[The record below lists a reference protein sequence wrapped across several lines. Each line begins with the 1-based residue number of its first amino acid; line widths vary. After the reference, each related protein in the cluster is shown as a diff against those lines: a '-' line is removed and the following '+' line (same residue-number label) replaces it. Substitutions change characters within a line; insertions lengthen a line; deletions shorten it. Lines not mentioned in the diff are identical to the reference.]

1 MSFTWDFKIPN
12 RCCGILLPFIFM
24 VMFKIW
30 LLQVFWP
37 NGSPSTQISLHA
49 IVSLGIQSPPQGVV
63 EETAASVVHG
73 GRDLRLLGRQHKTE
87 FPVPQVKARLYSVLL
102 LSLR

>member
-12 RCCGILLPFIFM
+12 RCCGILLPFIFF

-30 LLQVFWP
+30 LLRFFWP

-49 IVSLGIQSPPQGVV
+49 IVSLGILPPPQGVV
-63 EETAASVVHG
+63 EETAASVVHDR
-73 GRDLRLLGRQHKTE
+73 RDLRLRRQHKTK

-102 LSLR
+102 LSLQ